1 MEMDSF
7 ETPKRQLIAS
17 CKHLKFKVAKAA
29 DCIPSAAYLIEI
41 RHFNYKIDNI
51 TQKNNINKCL
61 FSLDICGI
69 YDIINLYD
77 RVRMIPFE

>member
-1 MEMDSF
+1 
-7 ETPKRQLIAS
+7 LIIPPPTTTKKQKIEKDKIA
-17 CKHLKFKVAKAA
+17 LAA
-29 DCIPSAAYLIEI
+29 DGIPSAVYLFEI

-61 FSLDICGI
+61 FSLDICEI

-77 RVRMIPFE
+77 RVRMIPLE